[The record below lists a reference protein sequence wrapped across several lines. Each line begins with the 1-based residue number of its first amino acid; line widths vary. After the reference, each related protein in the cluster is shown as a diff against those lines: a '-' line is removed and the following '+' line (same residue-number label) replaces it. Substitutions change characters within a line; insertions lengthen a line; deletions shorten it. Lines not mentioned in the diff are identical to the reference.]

1 LAVAGDDIAATLEI
15 ATEEGRVA
23 DFNIERVDLGRR
35 AGGGSTAGRASVR
48 PWICEEGSGG
58 GWQEDSDDF
67 LSPAGRVEASME

>member
-1 LAVAGDDIAATLEI
+1 MAVAGDDIAATLEI

-48 PWICEEGSGG
+48 PWI
-58 GWQEDSDDF
+58 
-67 LSPAGRVEASME
+67 